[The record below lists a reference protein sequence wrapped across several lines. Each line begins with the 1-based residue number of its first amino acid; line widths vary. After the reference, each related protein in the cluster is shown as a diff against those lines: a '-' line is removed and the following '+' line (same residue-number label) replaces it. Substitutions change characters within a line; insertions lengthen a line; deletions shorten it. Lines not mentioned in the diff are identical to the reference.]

1 MFKSQHQ
8 LFKYITSFF
17 EWFLRCSRPKKRL
30 ISVTIDA
37 GMLTFACWTA
47 LVLRLGTT
55 EDLVNSYWPTLIL
68 APLCAIPAMIPLGL
82 YRAVIRY
89 VGYRAI
95 WTIVRGVTLGVVI
108 WAAVII
114 LLNLPIPR
122 SSIIIYWMAAL
133 VAIGGTRIL
142 GRWMFRQLTPMGRS
156 YKNRHASC
164 ALIYGAGGSGQQMT
178 NAFLISPEISPV
190 GFIDD
195 DPTIHG
201 SEISGLRVYSLDEI
215 ETLINRYGV
224 DTVLLSTRKMPM
236 QRKREVFSI
245 LENYPVAV
253 KIVPSLGEVAQG
265 KIRVTDIVD
274 MDVSDLLGRDA
285 VAPDQALLSSCIT
298 QKSVLVTGAGGS
310 IGSELCR
317 QILRQTPKRLVL
329 FELTEF
335 ALYSIDNKLRDIV
348 NTHNLKIDLIAMI
361 GNVQDREHLEKVM
374 LHYRIDT
381 VYHAAAYKHVPLV
394 EHNTIIGIQNNVF
407 GTLAAAEA
415 AVSSKVKNF
424 VLVSTDKAVRPTNV
438 MGASKRMAE
447 MVLQA
452 ISERE
457 QSHGQPTEFA
467 MVRFGNVL
475 DSSGSVIPNFR
486 KQIKNGGPVTVTH
499 RDITR
504 YFMTIPEAASL
515 VIQAGAMGSEGDVFL
530 LDMGCP
536 VKIVDLAR
544 KMIHLSGHT
553 IRDEDTPSG
562 DIEIVYTGLR
572 PGEKLYEELLIGSDA
587 QGTRHSMIMRSSEA
601 FLGWE
606 DLQMELYQLRTHINK
621 ADYEMIRIQ
630 IGQLVQ
636 GYKPEEEIQD
646 NLYISH
652 LLPAKEEIRH

>member
-1 MFKSQHQ
+1 MFKNQHR
-8 LFKYITSFF
+8 LFKDITAFF
-17 EWFLRCSRPKKRL
+17 VWFLRCSRPKKRV
-30 ISVTIDA
+30 ISVTIDSC
-37 GMLTFACWTA
+37 MLTFACWAA

-55 EDLVNSYWPTLIL
+55 EGLITSYWHTLIL
-68 APLCAIPAMIPLGL
+68 APACAIPAMIPLGL

-95 WTIVRGVTLGVVI
+95 WTILRGVTLGVII

-114 LLNLPIPR
+114 LLNLPMPR

-133 VAIGGTRIL
+133 VSVGGTRIL

-156 YKNRHASC
+156 YKNRHANC
-164 ALIYGAGGSGQQMT
+164 TLIYGAGGSGQQMA

-195 DPTIHG
+195 DPAIHG
-201 SEISGLRVYSLDEI
+201 SEITGLRVYSLDDI
-215 ETLINRYGV
+215 EPLINRYGV
-224 DTVLLSTRKMPM
+224 DTVLLSTRKMSM
-236 QRKREVFSI
+236 QRKREIFNI

-253 KIVPSLGEVAQG
+253 KIVPSLGDVAQG
-265 KIRVTDIVD
+265 KIRVTDIMD

-285 VAPDQALLSSCIT
+285 VTPDQALLSSCIT

-317 QILRQTPKRLVL
+317 QILRQTPERLVL

-335 ALYSIDNKLRDIV
+335 ALYSIDHELRDII
-348 NTHNLKIDLIAMI
+348 NTHNLEIDLVAIL
-361 GNVQDREHLEKVM
+361 GNVQEREHLEKVM
-374 LHYRIDT
+374 RHYRIDT

-394 EHNTIIGIQNNVF
+394 EHNTIVGIQNNVF
-407 GTLAAAEA
+407 GTQAAAEA
-415 AVSSKVKNF
+415 AVNSKVKNF

-457 QSHGQPTEFA
+457 KSHGQPTHFA

-475 DSSGSVIPNFR
+475 GSSGSVIPNFR

-544 KMIHLSGHT
+544 KMILLSGHT
-553 IRDEDTPSG
+553 IQGEDTPDG
-562 DIEIVYTGLR
+562 DIEVVYTGLR

-587 QGTRHSMIMRSSEA
+587 QGTRHPMIMRSSEA

-606 DLQMELYQLRTHINK
+606 ALQVELTQLRAHIHK
-621 ADYEMIRIQ
+621 ADYEMIRAQ
-630 IGQLVQ
+630 IGQLVS
-636 GYKPEEEIQD
+636 GYQPEEEIQD
-646 NLYISH
+646 NLYTPHS
-652 LLPAKEEIRH
+652 LPAEEEMHL